1 MQEEED
7 GDGGAS
13 VVIGILSF
21 ESLRQGALAVSS
33 LLLTDETGARAFLI
47 TLVPSPSE
55 TWFRGMSVGGSFRRE

>member
-1 MQEEED
+1 MAGEMQEEED

-33 LLLTDETGARAFLI
+33 LLLTDETGARALLI
-47 TLVPSPSE
+47 TPA
-55 TWFRGMSVGGSFRRE
+55 